1 MELESMRSLMTV
13 IAFTTFVGIVVW
25 AWSGRKRRDFDQA
38 ARSVLADEEP
48 VAQVRGILTTRGSG
62 NE

>member
-1 MELESMRSLMTV
+1 MEMEWMRSLMTV

-25 AWSGRKRRDFDQA
+25 AWSGRKRSDFDLA
-38 ARSVLADEEP
+38 ARSVLGDEEHAAR
-48 VAQVRGILTTRGSG
+48 VQGIMTTRGSG